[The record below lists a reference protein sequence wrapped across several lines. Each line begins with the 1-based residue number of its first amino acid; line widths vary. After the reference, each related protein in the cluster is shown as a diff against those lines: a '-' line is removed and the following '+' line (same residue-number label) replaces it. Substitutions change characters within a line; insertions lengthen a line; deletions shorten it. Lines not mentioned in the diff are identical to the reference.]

1 MKLNIKT
8 EKRIELIDITAE
20 VREEVRKSGIEQG
33 ACILSTLHTTAGII
47 VNENES
53 GLREDILELLNRLVP
68 AGAGYRHDRIDNNG
82 DAHLKAVLL
91 GASEVL
97 PITDGDLELGTWQ
110 SIFFAEMDG
119 PRNRIVNVTLLSSR

>member
-1 MKLNIKT
+1 MST
-8 EKRIELIDITAE
+8 SIELINITEE
-20 VREEVRKSGIEQG
+20 VREEVRKSGIEEG
-33 ACILSTLHTTAGII
+33 ACLLSTRHTTTGII
-47 VNENES
+47 INENES

-91 GASEVL
+91 GASEAL
-97 PITDGDLELGTWQ
+97 PITGGELELGTWQ

-119 PRNRIVNVTLLSSR
+119 PRNRTVNMTLLSSK